1 MNLSEPTAAERTTPR
16 TFRSVAWVVIA
27 AGAAVVLGRLMAV
40 DSVNMLHVYTERLKE
55 LDKAKAAQ
63 RQELMAQGLAGQE
76 LEKALEQWETR
87 YRRDRLSVMRPF
99 LSSNDR
105 SRWCT
110 VRALVEPDLWVYD
123 EVERNGQKEKRW
135 IPYAIDKVI
144 QEPGWDTID
153 MIKHDEHGRG
163 GLGPHEG
170 HLYSSKPP
178 LLPTLLAGP
187 YWIMYH
193 LLGWKMAEHPY
204 LVGRTLLVIVNII
217 PLIVYFWL
225 LARLADRLAKYTWS
239 KLLILTAGVFGTFL
253 TTFAVVLN
261 NHLLGGVS
269 AMVALAAAA
278 PIWFDDD
285 RRWRFFVL
293 AGFFGAFAVTNEL
306 PALAFFG
313 LLTLGLL
320 WKAPGRTLLYYLP
333 PALVVAAAM
342 LGTNW
347 IAHGTAIPPYARRH
361 AAAKEENWYDYEYTV
376 RRGDKLIV
384 RESYWRNPQGI
395 DRGEPSRLK
404 YAFHALVGHH
414 GVFSLTPIWI
424 LSAVGL
430 VMGLVRPPVKGFRG
444 LAAAVLLASLAALV
458 FYIGIVKE
466 LNYGG
471 QACGFRWM
479 FWFAPLWLV
488 GMIPAVDW
496 LAERRWG
503 RAAALVLLGISVASA
518 AYPTWN
524 PWTHPWLYQWM
535 DHMGWL

>member
-1 MNLSEPTAAERTTPR
+1 MSVSEAATAEKTSPR
-16 TFRSVAWVVIA
+16 TFRAVAWVVIT
-27 AGAAVVLGRLMAV
+27 AGVAVVLGRLMAV

-55 LDKAKAAQ
+55 LEKAKAAQ
-63 RQELMAQGLAGQE
+63 RQELIAQGLAGPE
-76 LEKALEQWETR
+76 LEKALQAWETS

-123 EVERNGQKEKRW
+123 EREVNGRKEKRW
-135 IPYAIDKVI
+135 VPYAIDKVI

-153 MIKHDEHGRG
+153 MIKHDAEGRG
-163 GLGPHEG
+163 GLGPNEG

-187 YWIMYH
+187 YWILYH

-204 LVGRTLLVIVNII
+204 LVGRTLLVLVNVI
-217 PLIVYFWL
+217 PLGVYFWL
-225 LARLADRLAKYTWS
+225 LARLADRLAAFTWS
-239 KLLILTAGVFGTFL
+239 KLFVLTAGVFGTFL

-261 NHLLGGVS
+261 NHLVGAVS
-269 AMVALAAAA
+269 AMIALAAAA

-285 RRWRFFVL
+285 RRWRLFVL
-293 AGFFGAFAVTNEL
+293 AGLFGAFAVANEL
-306 PALAFFG
+306 PALAFFV
-313 LLTLGLL
+313 LLFLGLL
-320 WKAPGRTLLYYLP
+320 WKSPTRALLGALP
-333 PALVVAAAM
+333 PAVVVGAAM

-347 IAHGTAIPPYARRH
+347 IAHGTPIPPYARRH
-361 AAAKEENWYDYEYTV
+361 TTVKEENWYDYEYTV
-376 RRGDKLIV
+376 RRGDKVIV

-395 DRGEPSRLK
+395 DRGEPSRAK
-404 YAFHALVGHH
+404 YALHALIGHH
-414 GVFSLTPIWI
+414 GVFSLTPIW
-424 LSAVGL
+424 LLTVAGL
-430 VMGLVRPPVKGFRG
+430 IMGLVRPVQKGFQAW
-444 LAAAVLLASLAALV
+444 AASVLLVSVACLV

-471 QACGFRWM
+471 QACGFRWA
-479 FWFAPLWLV
+479 FWMAPLWLV

-496 LAERRWG
+496 LAQRRWG
-503 RAAALVLLGISVASA
+503 RCLALVLLAISVASA

>member
-1 MNLSEPTAAERTTPR
+1 MNPSEPMGAEKISPG
-16 TFRSVAWVVIA
+16 TFRLAAWVVIA
-27 AGAAVVLGRLMAV
+27 AGLAVVIGRLMAV

-55 LDKAKAAQ
+55 LDKAKAAK

-76 LEKALEQWETR
+76 LEKALQEWEIR

-123 EVERNGQKEKRW
+123 ELERDGQKEKRW
-135 IPYAIDKVI
+135 VPYAIDKVI

-153 MIKHDEHGRG
+153 MIKHDERGRG
-163 GLGPHEG
+163 GLGPDEG

-178 LLPTLLAGP
+178 LLPTLIAGP

-193 LLGWKMAEHPY
+193 LLGWKMAERPY
-204 LVGRTLLVIVNII
+204 LVGRTLLVLVNVI
-217 PLIVYFWL
+217 PLGVYLWL
-225 LARLADRLAKYTWS
+225 LARLADRLAQHTWT
-239 KLLILTAGVFGTFL
+239 KLFILTAGAFGTFL

-261 NHLLGGVS
+261 NHLVGAVS

-278 PIWFDDD
+278 PIWFDED
-285 RRWRFFVL
+285 RRGWLFVL
-293 AGFFGAFAVTNEL
+293 AGLFGAFAVANEL

-320 WKAPGRTLLYYLP
+320 WKAPGRTVLYYLP

-347 IAHGTAIPPYARRH
+347 IAHGTPIPPYARRH
-361 AAAKEENWYDYEYTV
+361 ATVKEENWYDYEYTL

-414 GVFSLTPIWI
+414 GVFSLTPIW
-424 LSAVGL
+424 LLTAVGL
-430 VMGLVRPPVKGFRG
+430 VMGLLRPPVKGFRG
-444 LAAAVLLASLAALV
+444 LAGAVLLASLAALV

-471 QACGFRWM
+471 QSCGFRWM
-479 FWFAPLWLV
+479 FWFAPLWLL
-488 GMIPAVDW
+488 GMIPTVDW
-496 LAERRWG
+496 LAQRRWG
-503 RAAALVLLGISVASA
+503 RLLALLLLGISVASA

-524 PWTHPWLYQWM
+524 PWTPPWLYQWM
-535 DHMGWL
+535 EHMGWL

>member
-1 MNLSEPTAAERTTPR
+1 MSVSQSVPAERTSAR

-27 AGAAVVLGRLMAV
+27 AGVAVVLGRLMAV

-55 LDKAKAAQ
+55 LEKARSAQ
-63 RQELMAQGLAGQE
+63 RQELIAQGLAGAE
-76 LEKALEQWETR
+76 LEKALQDWETR
-87 YRRDRLSVMRPF
+87 YRRERLSVMRPF

-110 VRALVEPDLWVYD
+110 VRVLVEPDLWVYD
-123 EVERNGQKEKRW
+123 EVEVNGRKERRC
-135 IPYAIDKVI
+135 IPYALDKVI

-153 MIKHDEHGRG
+153 MVKHDAEGRG

-193 LLGWKMAEHPY
+193 ILGWKMAEHPY
-204 LVGRTLLVIVNII
+204 LVGRTLLVLVNVI
-217 PLIVYFWL
+217 PLGVYFWL
-225 LARLADRLAKYTWS
+225 LARLADRLAQHTWT
-239 KLLILTAGVFGTFL
+239 KLFILTAGVFGTFL

-261 NHLLGGVS
+261 NHLLGAVS
-269 AMVALAAAA
+269 AMVALAAAV
-278 PIWFDDD
+278 PIWFDQD
-285 RRWRFFVL
+285 RRWWLFVL
-293 AGFFGAFAVTNEL
+293 AGLFGAFAVTNEL
-306 PALAFFG
+306 PALAFFA

-320 WKAPGRTLLYYLP
+320 WKAPVRTGVYYVP
-333 PALVVAAAM
+333 PVLVVLAAM

-347 IAHGTAIPPYARRH
+347 IAHGTPIPPYARRH
-361 AAAKEENWYDYEYTV
+361 AVEKEENWYDYEYTV
-376 RRGDKLIV
+376 RRGDKVIV

-395 DRGEPSRLK
+395 DRGETNRAK
-404 YAFHALVGHH
+404 YALHALVGHH
-414 GVFSLTPIWI
+414 GVFSLTPIW
-424 LSAVGL
+424 LLAAVGL
-430 VMGLVRPPVKGFRG
+430 VMGLLRPPVEGFRG
-444 LAAAVLLASLAALV
+444 LAGAVLLASLAALV

-496 LAERRWG
+496 LAQRRWG
-503 RAAALVLLGISVASA
+503 RLLALVLLAVSVASA

-524 PWTHPWLYQWM
+524 PWTQPWLYQWM
-535 DHMGWL
+535 EHLGWV